1 MNELISK
8 KNWWNRNWKWV
19 LPTTGIVVCIFVF
32 FMMTG
37 NAAFRYGSVF
47 VQPNLTENAL
57 EIAKKNDR
65 VIEKLGELS
74 PVDFFRLLEGE
85 VEYSNHNTSIA
96 LTVGIRG
103 TKGKAKLDIVAYKKG
118 ANWEYQKITVRIKK
132 PKKESIKIL
141 GE

>member
-8 KNWWNRNWKWV
+8 KSWWNRNWKWT
-19 LPTTGIVVCIFVF
+19 LPTIGIVVCIFVF

-37 NAAFRYGSVF
+37 NAAFRYGSVY

-65 VIEKLGELS
+65 VIEKLGKLS
-74 PVDFFRLLEGE
+74 PIDFFRLLEGE

-103 TKGKAKLDIVAYKKG
+103 TKGKAKLDIVANKKG
-118 ANWEYQKITVRIKK
+118 VNWEYQKITVRIKK
-132 PKKESIKIL
+132 PKKESITIL
-141 GE
+141 EE

>member
-8 KNWWNRNWKWV
+8 KNWWSRNWKWV
-19 LPTTGIVVCIFVF
+19 LPTTGVAICIFVF

-37 NAAFRYGSVF
+37 NAVFRYGSVY
-47 VQPNLTENAL
+47 VQPNLTGNAL

-74 PVDFFRLLEGE
+74 PIDFFRLLEGE
-85 VEYSNHNTSIA
+85 VEYANHNTSIA

-103 TKGKAKLDIVAYKKG
+103 TKGKGKLDIVAYKQG
-118 ANWEYQKITVRIKK
+118 ANWKYQKITVRIKK
-132 PKKESIKIL
+132 PKKESIEIL
-141 GE
+141 GD